1 MKIFDCFTFFN
12 EVELLEFRLRLLD
25 DSIDYFVIAESNFTH
40 SGKPKPFI
48 FENNIERF
56 SKWKNKIIYLPLNQ
70 SIEGLSFDEVKTYT
84 PTNGPWILEQ
94 QQRFALSYINNMV
107 EHDDLVIVG
116 DLDEI
121 PDPIVLD
128 SLRATVNAPQLPQ
141 PVVCSQLFH
150 YYYMNCQNEGFE
162 RLWNGSVIANE
173 KQFKEYN
180 PQGLRDNRNTFPK
193 IKEGGWHFSYLG
205 GIEKIRTKIESFAH
219 SEFNR
224 PDITSDENIIK
235 SLETGKD
242 IFNRPGVSYKL
253 YPLDYYPDNLKTL
266 MKEYPIFVK
275 EI

>member
-1 MKIFDCFTFFN
+1 MKIFDCFTFFS
-12 EVELLEFRLRLLD
+12 ELDLLEFRLRLLD
-25 DSIDYFVIAESNFTH
+25 DSVDYFVIAESDFTH

-48 FENNIERF
+48 FDDNIERF

-70 SIEGLSFDEVKTYT
+70 SIEGLSFDKVTSYT

-94 QQRFALSYINNMV
+94 QQRFALSYINSMV
-107 EHDDLVIVG
+107 DDGDLVILG

-121 PDPIVLD
+121 PDPLVLD
-128 SLRATVNAPQLPQ
+128 SLRVTVNASQLPQ

-162 RLWNGSVIANE
+162 RLWNGSVIANG
-173 KQFKEYN
+173 KQFKGYD
-180 PQGLRDNRNTFPK
+180 PQGLRNNRNSFPK

-253 YPLDYYPDNLKTL
+253 YPLDYYPDNLKDL
-266 MKEYPIFVK
+266 MKEYPIFVR

>member
-1 MKIFDCFTFFN
+1 MKIFDCFTFFS
-12 EVELLEFRLRLLD
+12 ELDLLEFRLRLLD
-25 DSIDYFVIAESNFTH
+25 DSVDYFVIAESDFTH
-40 SGKPKPFI
+40 SGKSKPFI
-48 FENNIERF
+48 FDDNIERF
-56 SKWKNKIIYLPLNQ
+56 SKWKNKIIYLPINQ
-70 SIEGLSFDEVKTYT
+70 SIEELSFDKVTSYT

-94 QQRFALSYINNMV
+94 QQRFALSYINSMV
-107 EHDDLVIVG
+107 DDGDLVILG

-128 SLRATVNAPQLPQ
+128 SLRGTVNVSQLPK

-162 RLWNGSVIANE
+162 RLWNGSVIANG

-180 PQGLRDNRNTFPK
+180 PQGLRDNRNSFPR
-193 IKEGGWHFSYLG
+193 IEEGGWHFSYLG

-224 PDITSDENIIK
+224 PEITSDENIIK

-253 YPLDYYPDNLKTL
+253 YPLDYYPDNLKDL
-266 MKEYPIFVK
+266 MKEYPIFVR